1 MSESTNRDSDGLEP
15 IEPEPVTPD
24 PTEPEPTEPDPVE
37 EEPAA
42 ADVSEEYLAA
52 GRLSIRTKSKT
63 FDPEIVDLIRAAR
76 EDLALGGVLPER
88 ARDESDPLIKRAV
101 MTYIKAEFGLDNED
115 VDKYRAAY
123 DRLKV
128 SLALA
133 SDYVGGGEV

>member
-1 MSESTNRDSDGLEP
+1 MSESTNREPDGLEP

-24 PTEPEPTEPDPVE
+24 PVEP
-37 EEPAA
+37 EPAA

-52 GRLSIRTKSKT
+52 GRLAIRTKSKA
-63 FDPEIVDLIRAAR
+63 FDPELVDLIRAAR

-88 ARDESDPLIKRAV
+88 ARDEADPLIKRAV

-123 DRLKV
+123 KGLKV
-128 SLALA
+128 SLALS
-133 SDYVGGGEV
+133 SDYIGGGEV

>member
-1 MSESTNRDSDGLEP
+1 MSESTNQEPAVQEP
-15 IEPEPVTPD
+15 IQPEPVTPD
-24 PTEPEPTEPDPVE
+24 PVE
-37 EEPAA
+37 LEPAE

-52 GRLSIRTKSKT
+52 GRLSIRTKSKA
-63 FDPEIVDLIRAAR
+63 FDPEIVDLIHAAR

-88 ARDESDPLIKRAV
+88 TRDEADLLIKRAV

-128 SLALA
+128 SLALS
-133 SDYVGGGEV
+133 SDYIGGGEV